1 MSFYHIRS
9 RECAKYDAV
18 IQCSVLV
25 QLVYNRAN
33 TRVDAKGATMAKL
46 DKLANENRIEN
57 RNRNHNNILFGSRP
71 RIQCFAIYYERT
83 LCSLLSSI
91 HTDGIRMFLNTLT
104 EEVEA
109 NCKIT
114 YFCSGI
120 INLLFVDK

>member
-1 MSFYHIRS
+1 
-9 RECAKYDAV
+9 
-18 IQCSVLV
+18 
-25 QLVYNRAN
+25 
-33 TRVDAKGATMAKL
+33 MAKL

-57 RNRNHNNILFGSRP
+57 RNRKHNNILFGSRP
-71 RIQCFAIYYERT
+71 CIQCFAIYYERT

-104 EEVEA
+104 KEIEA

>member
-1 MSFYHIRS
+1 
-9 RECAKYDAV
+9 
-18 IQCSVLV
+18 
-25 QLVYNRAN
+25 
-33 TRVDAKGATMAKL
+33 MAKL

-104 EEVEA
+104 EEIEA